1 MEWSVLSQISG
12 LVWPTAAGASAHQ
25 THLIIVAA
33 LFGAVNI
40 LWLVVLSILVVVQRQ
55 KGRIATGDGGNPALR
70 NAIRAHA
77 NHAEYIAAA
86 LASFIFLAL
95 LGASSL
101 LLHILAGGFT
111 LGRILSG
118 IGLSTN
124 AEKPL
129 LTRVI
134 GTVLTFV
141 TLALMGIA
149 ILFYALHAHGLF

>member
-1 MEWSVLSQISG
+1 MEWSALLQTSEHFVPAGLGLSA
-12 LVWPTAAGASAHQ
+12 LQ

-33 LFGAVNI
+33 LFGAVNV
-40 LWLVVLSILVVVQRQ
+40 LWLVILSILVVVQRQ
-55 KGRIATGDGGNPALR
+55 KGRVATGDGGNPALR
-70 NAIRAHA
+70 NAIRAQA
-77 NHAEYIAAA
+77 NHAEYLSAA

-95 LGASSL
+95 LGSSSL

-129 LTRVI
+129 LPRVI

-149 ILFYALHAHGLF
+149 ILYYALHAHGVF